1 MWTGP
6 GPQWAIG
13 GDTVAVR
20 LGSAAK
26 GRRRVTGGTVRVKFT
41 CTGLEAIL
49 LKPWPEKDIQGNE
62 QLEHQRALQVITE

>member
-13 GDTVAVR
+13 GETVAVR
-20 LGSAAK
+20 LGSEAS
-26 GRRRVTGGTVRVKFT
+26 GRRRVTGGKVRVRFT

-49 LKPWPEKDIQGNE
+49 LKPCTEEDMQGVE
-62 QLEHQRALQVITE
+62 QFKH

>member
-20 LGSAAK
+20 LGSEAS
-26 GRRRVTGGTVRVKFT
+26 GRRKVIGGKVRVKFT

-49 LKPWPEKDIQGNE
+49 LKPCTE
-62 QLEHQRALQVITE
+62 EHAGD